1 MAISIKFTK
10 FDNTPWGFRLAGGS
24 DFPQP
29 LTVIR
34 VTEGSL
40 AECMGLKVGDVV
52 VRLNDQPIS
61 SLTHGQAH
69 EELMRAGNNFVLGV
83 LRQEDFVKAAEALSE
98 ENIVP
103 YKIPLADLPPVFPE
117 QILKE
122 ETVIERHE
130 YEIKTCEEEEGSK
143 QEVEPLPDKPKDA
156 NSEIVPNQNLTDDEI
171 AQLILEEEELLDDK
185 GVLGVNFKKLRPRV
199 TVLKQ
204 SKVIEELQNIATA
217 EPPLVEQLRRTSVFL
232 QKPERPIPTPR
243 KKEGEQ
249 EKETESYKVVIKKQ
263 KRRSV
268 TDRLLERGLL
278 KPEGGSTPEPFTPEA
293 TPSATPEPGYRSDR
307 EPESRPESKAE
318 SKRSEEES
326 EAERAQAGETVVSA
340 LNEVEEKVEEVRA
353 REEEEEEEKEGA
365 KGREEE
371 RTTHESVLNE
381 IEKEM
386 ANVAAKVDKERIKE
400 LVTTEINLEKQLENV
415 QRQLLSLKQLP
426 SEIEN
431 HLRIVSEQLQ
441 KIMELSGVQ
450 NGATVNAE
458 KEEEEEEEE
467 RREPEERAKESEEER
482 AEEAEETEE
491 QDVTEY
497 TEDISYSAYSDEH
510 LRIVQPS
517 EDEGEEETETQE
529 LEGTLSVKSE
539 EGSRVKKFVVSYE
552 TKVLK
557 SPSPAPSHGSFEPD
571 PNLSAKD
578 QVIQELQ
585 ERVKQRGRKRSQDLW
600 PQAKQVELTL
610 GRRWR
615 CPNDFFNDEM
625 IAEVL
630 SSQAEVIRGRAL
642 GVNFKKYEKTNLP
655 NFDHLMNSSVYKMIH
670 KMEKEPKRGIPA
682 RPAKVNAAEDI
693 IERVK
698 SPAFSIADDRSTRS
712 VSH

>member
-1 MAISIKFTK
+1 MAINIKFTK

-34 VTEGSL
+34 VTEGGL

-52 VRLNDQPIS
+52 VRLNDEPIS
-61 SLTHGQAH
+61 NLTHGQAH

-83 LRQEDFVKAAEALSE
+83 HRGEDSLKAVEALSD

-130 YEIKTCEEEEGSK
+130 EIICEIKEEVK
-143 QEVEPLPDKPKDA
+143 TEVEALPDKPIDA

-171 AQLILEEEELLDDK
+171 AQLILEEEELLNDK
-185 GVLGVNFKKLRPRV
+185 GVLGVNFKKLRPRA

-217 EPPLVEQLRRTSVFL
+217 EPPLVEQLKRTSVFL
-232 QKPERPIPTPR
+232 QKPQRPIPEP
-243 KKEGEQ
+243 KKKQEEQ
-249 EKETESYKVVIKKQ
+249 EETEVESYKVVIKKQ
-263 KRRSV
+263 KKRSV

-278 KPEGGSTPEPFTPEA
+278 KPEGASTPEPPTPEA
-293 TPSATPEPGYRSDR
+293 TPSATPEPYRSDQER

-318 SKRSEEES
+318 SKPEES
-326 EAERAQAGETVVSA
+326 ET
-340 LNEVEEKVEEVRA
+340 
-353 REEEEEEEKEGA
+353 EEEQQPEETARYNED
-365 KGREEE
+365 EEE
-371 RTTHESVLNE
+371 RNEAIHKEDTCQEQQTTRESVLNE

-386 ANVAAKVDKERIKE
+386 ADVAAKVDKAKIRE
-400 LVTTEINLEKQLENV
+400 LVSTEINLEKQLENV
-415 QRQLLSLKQLP
+415 QRQLLTLKQLP
-426 SEIEN
+426 SEIEC

-450 NGATVNAE
+450 NGATANDEAHRVT
-458 KEEEEEEEE
+458 EEVSEEV
-467 RREPEERAKESEEER
+467 KESEEER
-482 AEEAEETEE
+482 EEREEREEHEELEVTEE
-491 QDVTEY
+491 HDVTEY
-497 TEDISYSAYSDEH
+497 TEEISYSALSDEH
-510 LRIVQPS
+510 TRIIQQS
-517 EDEGEEETETQE
+517 EEDEEETETQE
-529 LEGTLSVKSE
+529 LEGTVSVKSE

-630 SSQAEVIRGRAL
+630 SSQAEVIRGRVL

-655 NFDHLMNSSVYKMIH
+655 NYDHLMNSSVYKMIH
-670 KMEKEPKRGIPA
+670 KMDREPKRGIPA

-698 SPAFSIADDRSTRS
+698 SPALSVADDRSTRS
-712 VSH
+712 ISH

>member
-1 MAISIKFTK
+1 MA
-10 FDNTPWGFRLAGGS
+10 D
-24 DFPQP
+24 
-29 LTVIR
+29 
-34 VTEGSL
+34 
-40 AECMGLKVGDVV
+40 
-52 VRLNDQPIS
+52 
-61 SLTHGQAH
+61 
-69 EELMRAGNNFVLGV
+69 
-83 LRQEDFVKAAEALSE
+83 
-98 ENIVP
+98 
-103 YKIPLADLPPVFPE
+103 
-117 QILKE
+117 
-122 ETVIERHE
+122 
-130 YEIKTCEEEEGSK
+130 
-143 QEVEPLPDKPKDA
+143 
-156 NSEIVPNQNLTDDEI
+156 
-171 AQLILEEEELLDDK
+171 
-185 GVLGVNFKKLRPRV
+185 
-199 TVLKQ
+199 
-204 SKVIEELQNIATA
+204 
-217 EPPLVEQLRRTSVFL
+217 
-232 QKPERPIPTPR
+232 
-243 KKEGEQ
+243 
-249 EKETESYKVVIKKQ
+249 
-263 KRRSV
+263 
-268 TDRLLERGLL
+268 
-278 KPEGGSTPEPFTPEA
+278 
-293 TPSATPEPGYRSDR
+293 
-307 EPESRPESKAE
+307 
-318 SKRSEEES
+318 
-326 EAERAQAGETVVSA
+326 
-340 LNEVEEKVEEVRA
+340 
-353 REEEEEEEKEGA
+353 
-365 KGREEE
+365 
-371 RTTHESVLNE
+371 
-381 IEKEM
+381 
-386 ANVAAKVDKERIKE
+386 VAAKVDKERIKE

-450 NGATVNAE
+450 NGAAVNANG
-458 KEEEEEEEE
+458 KEEEEEEE
-467 RREPEERAKESEEER
+467 RRGGGGGEPEERAKDSEEGKESEEER

>member
-1 MAISIKFTK
+1 MAINIKFTK

-29 LTVIR
+29 LTVIK
-34 VTEGSL
+34 VLEGSL
-40 AECMGLKVGDVV
+40 AECMGMKVGDVV
-52 VRLNDQPIS
+52 VRLNDQPIG

-69 EELMRAGNNFVLGV
+69 EELVRAGNNFVLGV
-83 LRQEDFVKAAEALSE
+83 QRGEDYLKAVEGLSE

-122 ETVIERHE
+122 ETVIER
-130 YEIKTCEEEEGSK
+130 YEETTYEEKPAEEEAEP
-143 QEVEPLPDKPKDA
+143 EVEPLPDKPKDA

-171 AQLILEEEELLDDK
+171 AQLILEEEELLNDQ
-185 GVLGVNFKKLRPRV
+185 GVLGVNFKKLRPRLP
-199 TVLKQ
+199 VLKQ
-204 SKVIEELQNIATA
+204 SKVVEELQNIATA

-232 QKPERPIPTPR
+232 QKPQRPVPVPR
-243 KKEGEQ
+243 KKQ
-249 EKETESYKVVIKKQ
+249 EEEEELTEVESYKVVIKKQ
-263 KRRSV
+263 QKRSI

-278 KPEGGSTPEPFTPEA
+278 RPEGENTPEPPTPEA
-293 TPSATPEPGYRSDR
+293 TPSATPEPDYRSDQER
-307 EPESRPESKAE
+307 EAESRPESKAE
-318 SKRSEEES
+318 SKPEES
-326 EAERAQAGETVVSA
+326 ESEQRSEGTASRVEENVEAEGAGEEVSSQ
-340 LNEVEEKVEEVRA
+340 EQSTK
-353 REEEEEEEKEGA
+353 
-365 KGREEE
+365 
-371 RTTHESVLNE
+371 ESVLCE

-386 ANVAAKVDKERIKE
+386 ADLASKVDKEKIKE
-400 LVTTEINLEKQLENV
+400 LVSTELDLEKQLENV
-415 QRQLLSLKQLP
+415 QRQLLALKQLP
-426 SEIEN
+426 SEIES

-450 NGATVNAE
+450 NGATDEA
-458 KEEEEEEEE
+458 
-467 RREPEERAKESEEER
+467 RREPEAEREEVKESEDEEPN
-482 AEEAEETEE
+482 ETE
-491 QDVTEY
+491 DFTEY
-497 TEDISYSAYSDEH
+497 TEEITFSAYSDEH
-510 LRIVQPS
+510 QRVIVEPS
-517 EDEGEEETETQE
+517 EEEEEEETETQE

-539 EGSRVKKFVVSYE
+539 EGCRVKKFVVSYE

-571 PNLSAKD
+571 PNLSPKD

-585 ERVKQRGRKRSQDLW
+585 QKVQDRRRKRSEDLW

-655 NFDHLMNSSVYKMIH
+655 NYDHLMGSSVYKMIH
-670 KMEKEPKRGIPA
+670 KMDREPKKGIPA

-693 IERVK
+693 IERAK
-698 SPAFSIADDRSTRS
+698 SPALSVADDRSTRS

>member
-1 MAISIKFTK
+1 
-10 FDNTPWGFRLAGGS
+10 
-24 DFPQP
+24 
-29 LTVIR
+29 
-34 VTEGSL
+34 
-40 AECMGLKVGDVV
+40 MGLKVGDVV

-83 LRQEDFVKAAEALSE
+83 QREEDPLKALEALSE

-122 ETVIERHE
+122 ETVIEQRE
-130 YEIKTCEEEEGSK
+130 ETEICETKVVEEEAAK
-143 QEVEPLPDKPKDA
+143 PEVEPLPEKPKDE

-171 AQLILEEEELLDDK
+171 AQLILEEEELLDEK

-232 QKPERPIPTPR
+232 QKPQRPIPAPR
-243 KKEGEQ
+243 KKEPE
-249 EKETESYKVVIKKQ
+249 EERERTEAYKVVIKKQ
-263 KRRSV
+263 KKRSV
-268 TDRLLERGLL
+268 TDRLLEKGLL
-278 KPEGGSTPEPFTPEA
+278 RPEDASTPEPPTPEA
-293 TPSATPEPGYRSDR
+293 TPSATPEPGYRSDQDR
-307 EPESRPESKAE
+307 EAGSRPESKVE
-318 SKRSEEES
+318 SRPEES
-326 EAERAQAGETVVSA
+326 EAEQQGEGEETTERVKEGETRG
-340 LNEVEEKVEEVRA
+340 EEREEERK
-353 REEEEEEEKEGA
+353 EEEEEE
-365 KGREEE
+365 RS
-371 RTTHESVLNE
+371 RTETVLNE
-381 IEKEM
+381 IQKEM
-386 ANVAAKVDKERIKE
+386 AEVAAKVDKEKIKE

-415 QRQLLSLKQLP
+415 QRQLMSLKQLP
-426 SEIEN
+426 SEIES

-450 NGATVNAE
+450 NGAAANVEARRET
-458 KEEEEEEEE
+458 EEADDEGAKTSDACEEYEEHEE
-467 RREPEERAKESEEER
+467 R
-482 AEEAEETEE
+482 EETEE
-491 QDVTEY
+491 TEY
-497 TEDISYSAYSDEH
+497 TEDISYSAYSEEH
-510 LRIVQPS
+510 PPRIVQTCE
-517 EDEGEEETETQE
+517 EDEEETETQE

-557 SPSPAPSHGSFEPD
+557 SPSPAPSFGSFEPD
-571 PNLSAKD
+571 PNLSPKD

-585 ERVKQRGRKRSQDLW
+585 ERVKERGRKRSQDLW

-642 GVNFKKYEKTNLP
+642 GVNFKKYEKTALP
-655 NFDHLMNSSVYKMIH
+655 NYDHLMNSSVYKMIH
-670 KMEKEPKRGIPA
+670 KMEREPKRGIPA

-698 SPAFSIADDRSTRS
+698 SPALSIPDDRSTRS